1 MKRRGLLCYCG
12 ISLAGFVRSAIVKL
26 VRIGESNECMWMV
39 EVGNGKMGR
48 KKVLCGG

>member
-26 VRIGESNECMWMV
+26 VRIGEVNECMWMV
-39 EVGNGKMGR
+39 EVGNGKMGER
-48 KKVLCGG
+48 RGFM